1 MESHQWNNV
10 KFIHGTKIKEV
21 SGVGVKVQQGG
32 GVRWDFY
39 SELIFQVYKFFN

>member
-1 MESHQWNNV
+1 MTV

-21 SGVGVKVQQGG
+21 GGVGVKVQWGG

-39 SELIFQVYKFFN
+39 SELIFSSLQIF